1 MGIPLKHP
9 FEVVLTGSA
18 TIHCRQGHLPVLPAS
33 PWACLRPGVPRKK
46 GPGTARPRKSLSLSC
61 RMSLGNAAFQSL
73 SMHAGPGSKPGLCHV
88 KPKNRIMNKTLG

>member
-18 TIHCRQGHLPVLPAS
+18 TIHCRQGYLPILPAS

-46 GPGTARPRKSLSLSC
+46 EPRHGASPKITQLKLQNVAWKCGLSVSFHACRPGQQTWALSC
-61 RMSLGNAAFQSL
+61 EAE
-73 SMHAGPGSKPGLCHV
+73 KPNHE
-88 KPKNRIMNKTLG
+88 